1 MSIDYVD
8 FLVEEPSMEL
18 FLRALLPKLLGAIH
32 FEIYP
37 FQGKTDLLQRLPERL
52 RGYAAWL
59 PANHRIV
66 IIVDRDDDDCLKLK
80 AQLEEQ
86 VRQAGLWTRQQNHD
100 FFSVINRIAIEEL
113 EAWYFGDW
121 EAVCAAFPRL
131 SPTIPQQA
139 KYRNPDAIAGGT
151 WEAFEHIL
159 KRAGY
164 FPTGLRKLELARTI
178 TPYMDPTRNR
188 SRSFQALRH
197 ALQSIA
203 TT

>member
-32 FEIYP
+32 FEIYT
-37 FQGKTDLLQRLPERL
+37 FQGKSDLRQRLPERL

-59 PANHRIV
+59 PTNYRIV

-100 FFSVINRIAIEEL
+100 VFSVINRIAIEEL

-178 TPYMDPTRNR
+178 TPYMDPMRNR
-188 SRSFQALRH
+188 SRSFQALRD